1 MIRSYSWSLGTALA
15 ALMLGPAAST
25 SAPAQVAE
33 PMAAASAV
41 TAPVATQAAERATV
55 EVAPSVAAPP
65 APAPA
70 PAVDGDMTARIEAL
84 NPGAFVWHPE
94 RATAGPIEIVVSIPR
109 QIAYVYRGGQLIG
122 ATTVSTGRPGHRTP
136 TGTFPILEK
145 DRDHR
150 SNRYN
155 DAPMPFMQRLTW
167 DGIALHAG
175 AIPGHPASHG
185 CVRLPLAFARELYSV
200 TRVGAVVHITDEAP
214 SAETALAT
222 ARGVG
227 MAIATSAPVPAAAMT
242 GAMR

>member
-25 SAPAQVAE
+25 SAPAQIAE

-41 TAPVATQAAERATV
+41 TAPVATQATERATF

-136 TGTFPILEK
+136 TGTFPILG
-145 DRDHR
+145 HT
-150 SNRYN
+150 SL
-155 DAPMPFMQRLTW
+155 MQA
-167 DGIALHAG
+167 IALAG
-175 AIPGHPASHG
+175 GTTDDANLHRIAIFRTIGGQRQAAAFDLASIRHG
-185 CVRLPLAFARELYSV
+185 
-200 TRVGAVVHITDEAP
+200 EAP
-214 SAETALAT
+214 DPQVYAGDIVIVDGSSIKQGGRWEGPIDPERVHAFTQRVAQL
-222 ARGVG
+222 R
-227 MAIATSAPVPAAAMT
+227 
-242 GAMR
+242 

>member
-25 SAPAQVAE
+25 SAPARTAAS
-33 PMAAASAV
+33 PMPAAQPAAAIVRGDAAPRTATGTV
-41 TAPVATQAAERATV
+41 RPAPVAA
-55 EVAPSVAAPP
+55 
-65 APAPA
+65 A
-70 PAVDGDMTARIEAL
+70 PAVTDTAEIDAL
-84 NPGAFVWHPE
+84 DPGEFVWHPE
-94 RATAGPIEIVVSIPR
+94 RATSGSVEIVVSIPR
-109 QIAYVYRGGQLIG
+109 QVAYVYRGGTLIA
-122 ATTVSTGRPGHRTP
+122 ATTVSTGRPGHATP

-145 DRDHR
+145 DRDHH

-167 DGIALHAG
+167 DGVALHAG
-175 AIPGHPASHG
+175 VIPGHPASHG
-185 CVRLPLAFARELYSV
+185 CVRLPLAFARNLYGI
-200 TRVGAVVHITDEAP
+200 TQVGAVVHIIDEAP

-227 MAIATSAPVPAAAMT
+227 MAIATSAPVPMAGADSMT

>member
-25 SAPAQVAE
+25 SAPAQIAE

-41 TAPVATQAAERATV
+41 TAPVATQATERATF